1 MSHCC
6 RFMALLA
13 ATLAGT
19 SVAAPNVLHATPS
32 VASARA
38 LSPTSA
44 GAPAALPRT
53 VDDVIAGLYAGVSG
67 AADAPRDW
75 TAFARLFV
83 PDARIGV
90 TTAQEGK
97 GVEVQL
103 MDVAAFAALNERVF
117 AGRGFFET
125 ELHREQS
132 GYGNVLHVWSVYE
145 ARRALGDAPYAR
157 GANSL
162 QLVHTPEGWRIA
174 ALTWD
179 RERDGQP
186 LAARFTLPA
195 GVQAVAP

>member
-19 SVAAPNVLHATPS
+19 SVAAPNVLYA
-32 VASARA
+32 
-38 LSPTSA
+38 
-44 GAPAALPRT
+44 APAPALTTPRSAATLAAEAPRT

-67 AADAPRDW
+67 AANEVRDW
-75 TAFARLFV
+75 TAFAGLFV

-103 MDVAAFAALNERVF
+103 MDVAAFAALNDRVF

-132 GYGNVLHVWSVYE
+132 GYGDILHVWSVYE
-145 ARRALGDAPYAR
+145 ARRAPGDAPYAR

-162 QLVHTPEGWRIA
+162 QLVRTPEGWRIA
-174 ALTWD
+174 SLTWD
-179 RERDGQP
+179 RERNGQP
-186 LAARFTLPA
+186 LANRFTLPA
-195 GVQAVAP
+195 GTQAVAP